1 MNFYRRFR
9 DAAACVLLLALPFF
23 FLNANLKDP
32 SRTNVIDRL
41 LLQLSAPAQS
51 AATQLALGVSGIW
64 EEYIY
69 LVEVRQDNER
79 LRDDNARLREA
90 NHRLTADAA
99 ENRRLRRLLQLRDEL
114 EGSMLSARV
123 IGKDHSVHFRVT
135 RLEIDRGERDRVKHG
150 MPVVTPEGL
159 VGQIQ
164 RAEGRFSDVLLIAD
178 ATSAVDVVI
187 QRNNARGILRGTGLD
202 DEYKC
207 QIEHLSREDEVKV
220 GDLVVTSGLGQR
232 FPASIVVGE
241 ITKVTKP
248 EFGLY
253 QQAEVRPAVRFS
265 RLEEVL
271 IMTSGP
277 RSQLEGE
284 SSNTRSGGR

>member
-9 DAAACVLLLALPFF
+9 DAAAVVLLLALPFF

-32 SRTNVIDRL
+32 SRTNAIDRL

-64 EEYIY
+64 EEYLY
-69 LVEVRQDNER
+69 LVEVKQDNQR
-79 LRDDNARLREA
+79 LRDENARLREA
-90 NHRLTADAA
+90 NHRLTSDAA
-99 ENRRLRRLLQLRDEL
+99 ENRRLRRLLHLRDEL
-114 EGSMLSARV
+114 EGTMLSARV
-123 IGKDHSVHFRVT
+123 IAKGHSVHFRVT
-135 RLEIDRGERDRVKHG
+135 RLELDRGERDRVKHG

-164 RAEGRFSDVLLIAD
+164 RAAGHYSDVLLVAD

-187 QRNNARGILRGTGLD
+187 ERNGARGILRGTGLD
-202 DEYKC
+202 DAYKC
-207 QIEHLSREDEVKV
+207 QIEHLSREDDVKV

-241 ITKVTKP
+241 IVKVEKP
-248 EFGLY
+248 AFGLY
-253 QQAEVRPAVRFS
+253 QQAEVRPAVNFS

-277 RSQLEGE
+277 RSQITGE
-284 SSNTRSGGR
+284 LSVPRGGR

>member
-9 DAAACVLLLALPFF
+9 DAAICVLLLALPFF

-32 SRTNVIDRL
+32 SRTNVIDRF

-51 AATQLALGVSGIW
+51 VATQLALGVSGIW
-64 EEYIY
+64 EEYMY
-69 LVEVRQDNER
+69 LVEVKQDNAR
-79 LRDDNARLREA
+79 LSDENARLREA
-90 NHRLTADAA
+90 NHRLASDAA
-99 ENRRLRRLLQLRDEL
+99 ENRRLRRLLQLRDHL

-135 RLEIDRGERDRVKHG
+135 RLELDRGERDRVKPG
-150 MPVVTPEGL
+150 MPVVTPDGL

-164 RAEGRFSDVLLIAD
+164 RTEGRYSDVLLVAD
-178 ATSAVDVVI
+178 ATSAVDVVV

-207 QIEHLSREDEVKV
+207 QIEHLLRDDDVKV
-220 GDLVVTSGLGQR
+220 GDVIVTSGLGQR

-241 ITKVTKP
+241 ITQVVKA

-253 QQAEVRPAVRFS
+253 QQAVVRPSVNFS

-277 RSQLEGE
+277 RSQLAGE
-284 SSNTRSGGR
+284 SNSRGGR

>member
-1 MNFYRRFR
+1 
-9 DAAACVLLLALPFF
+9 VLLLALPFF

-51 AATQLALGVSGIW
+51 AATQFALGVSGIW

-69 LVEVRQDNER
+69 LVEVKRDNER
-79 LRDDNARLREA
+79 LADDNARLREA
-90 NHRLTADAA
+90 NHRLTSDAA

-114 EGSMLSARV
+114 EGTMLSARV

-135 RLEIDRGERDRVKHG
+135 RLELDRGERDRVKPG
-150 MPVVTPEGL
+150 MPVVTPDGL

-164 RAEGRFSDVLLIAD
+164 RTEGRFSDVLLIAD
-178 ATSAVDVVI
+178 ATSRVDVVI

-207 QIEHLSREDEVKV
+207 QIEHLSREDDVRV
-220 GDLVVTSGLGQR
+220 GNLVVTSGLGKR
-232 FPASIVVGE
+232 FPASILVGE
-241 ITKVTKP
+241 ISKVVKP
-248 EFGLY
+248 DFGLY
-253 QQAEVRPAVRFS
+253 QQADVRPAVNFS
-265 RLEEVL
+265 QLEAVL
-271 IMTSGP
+271 VMTSGP
-277 RSQLEGE
+277 RSDLAGE
-284 SSNTRSGGR
+284 AGNSRSGGR